1 LLIKHLR
8 NRLLRC
14 RKKLS
19 GSESVQDLFPFW
31 IYSYCRWTS
40 TYQQWRVDI
49 PLTSFTQSHCCSFQI
64 QYLDFQHQMSYY
76 FCIQWLFVVYLL
88 TITVWFIFIMILFN
102 QCIYHFSS
110 SLFFI
115 LPVTNGGFWA
125 SVWCSVVYRLEI
137 EIIQLYSWRDQVY
150 NRHVDNTTGQWWD
163 YDKII

>member
-1 LLIKHLR
+1 MLIKHLR

-14 RKKLS
+14 RKKLT

-102 QCIYHFSS
+102 ECIYRFSS
-110 SLFFI
+110 SLFIHPTSDQWRFFSI
-115 LPVTNGGFWA
+115 SLVFCCLPSRNRNN
-125 SVWCSVVYRLEI
+125 SVVFMTRSSV
-137 EIIQLYSWRDQVY
+137 QSSC
-150 NRHVDNTTGQWWD
+150 G
-163 YDKII
+163 